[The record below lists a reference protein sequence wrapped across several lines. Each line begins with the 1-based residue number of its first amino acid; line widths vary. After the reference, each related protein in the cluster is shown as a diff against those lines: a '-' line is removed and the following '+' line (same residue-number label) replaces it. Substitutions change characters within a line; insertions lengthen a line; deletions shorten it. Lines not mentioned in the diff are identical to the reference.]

1 MDDRIVIMDARGAE
15 IIERPPENP
24 MEQLNDEQQEQVKLV
39 ADRIIRAKKA
49 KRMGSA
55 VFCVSCGA
63 RQRTLYKWH
72 NSYIC
77 RDCRKI
83 LLDVGEERFLKALR
97 GEDE

>member
-1 MDDRIVIMDARGAE
+1 MDDKTDIQAVS
-15 IIERPPENP
+15 ENP
-24 MEQLNDEQQEQVKLV
+24 MDRLSEEQQEQVKLV
-39 ADRIIRAKKA
+39 ADRIIRARKA

-77 RDCRKI
+77 QDCRKI
-83 LLDVGEERFLKALR
+83 LLSVGEEQFLKALR

>member
-1 MDDRIVIMDARGAE
+1 MENRTDIPEVQDAQMVS
-15 IIERPPENP
+15 ENLI
-24 MEQLNDEQQEQVKLV
+24 EQLSEEQQEQVKLV
-39 ADRIIRAKKA
+39 ADRIIREKKA

-83 LLDVGEERFLKALR
+83 LLDVGEEQFLKALR

>member
-1 MDDRIVIMDARGAE
+1 MENRIGIIGGRGAE

-49 KRMGSA
+49 RRMGSA

-83 LLDVGEERFLKALR
+83 LLDVGEEQFLKALR

>member
-1 MDDRIVIMDARGAE
+1 MENRNDIPEVQDAQTV
-15 IIERPPENP
+15 PENP

-83 LLDVGEERFLKALR
+83 LLDIGEEQFLKALR

>member
-1 MDDRIVIMDARGAE
+1 MENRNDIPEVQDAQTVS
-15 IIERPPENP
+15 ENP
-24 MEQLNDEQQEQVKLV
+24 IEQLSEEQQEQVKLV

-63 RQRTLYKWH
+63 RHRTLYRWH

-77 RDCRKI
+77 HDCRKI
-83 LLDVGEERFLKALR
+83 LLDVGEEKFLKALR

>member
-1 MDDRIVIMDARGAE
+1 MDDRTVIMDAQGVE
-15 IIERPPENP
+15 IIERTPENP
-24 MEQLNDEQQEQVKLV
+24 MEQLNDEQHEQVKLV

-49 KRMGSA
+49 RRMGSA
-55 VFCVSCGA
+55 VFCLSCGA

-83 LLDVGEERFLKALR
+83 LLDVGEEQFLKALR

>member
-1 MDDRIVIMDARGAE
+1 MENRNDIPEVQDAQTV
-15 IIERPPENP
+15 PENP
-24 MEQLNDEQQEQVKLV
+24 MEQLDDEQQEQVKLV

-49 KRMGSA
+49 KRVGSA

-83 LLDVGEERFLKALR
+83 LLDVGEEQFLKALR

>member
-1 MDDRIVIMDARGAE
+1 MENRNDIPEVQDAQTV
-15 IIERPPENP
+15 PENP

-39 ADRIIRAKKA
+39 ADRIILAKKA

-83 LLDVGEERFLKALR
+83 LLDVGEEQFLKALR